1 MKMHIPGMIRDTGSF
16 AGGATHGKG
25 GGGAQTSTVNQSNLP
40 AYARPYFERI
50 MNRSEAASNR
60 PYEAYPGQRVAE
72 ASNDMNASYQG
83 ARNLQNTYLPSFN
96 QASEAYT
103 DALGQAGRAVSGYD
117 PNGVD
122 WAGQREQTDAAVYGY
137 DPNIEMF
144 GQDAAQRYMNPYIG
158 NVISQAQ
165 QATQQNFLESQGGRA
180 SQAVK
185 SGAFGGSR
193 ATIADE
199 VARRTY
205 DSQFQ
210 SLTADLLDK
219 GYSNAQAQFMADRT
233 ARDNANQYRANLG
246 LQGSA
251 QNLQSMSAQDAANQ
265 YRAKLGMEGAA
276 FGLEAG
282 QRMQGLGESAFGM
295 AGKQA
300 NLLNTYG
307 QQQQALQ
314 QQGLNQ
320 AYEDFANQRDAERQ
334 NINFLSGNLRG
345 FNVTPQSNS
354 ITYAPSGT
362 SVNQALGLGIAG
374 LGAVNAAK

>member
-72 ASNDMNASYQG
+72 ASNDMNASYEG

-117 PNGVD
+117 PNV
-122 WAGQREQTDAAVYGY
+122 
-137 DPNIEMF
+137 EMF

-165 QATQQNFLESQGGRA
+165 QAAQQNFLESQGGRA

-233 ARDNANQYRANLG
+233 ARDNANQYA
-246 LQGSA
+246 
-251 QNLQSMSAQDAANQ
+251 
-265 YRAKLGMEGAA
+265 AKLGMEGAA
-276 FGLEAG
+276 FGLQAG

-300 NLLNTYG
+300 NLLKTTEEVDIVRREIVRLEGIGPEGIVAVKTILERKYEL
-307 QQQQALQ
+307 QKLEAVQLAQRQALQ
-314 QQGLNQ
+314 NQ
-320 AYEDFANQRDAERQ
+320 SLSASQTALPCFFLPLQTLQAQIRQRVLPAPDPAHRRA
-334 NINFLSGNLRG
+334 S
-345 FNVTPQSNS
+345 TPRRPKRL
-354 ITYAPSGT
+354 AHRPL
-362 SVNQALGLGIAG
+362 AC
-374 LGAVNAAK
+374 AAHRPRC

>member
-16 AGGATHGKG
+16 ANGATHGKG

-60 PYEAYPGQRVAE
+60 PYEAYPGERIAG
-72 ASNDMNASYQG
+72 ASNDMNASYEG

-96 QASEAYT
+96 QASQAYT
-103 DALGQAGRAVSGYD
+103 GALDQAGRAVS
-117 PNGVD
+117 
-122 WAGQREQTDAAVYGY
+122 GY

-158 NVISQAQ
+158 NVLSQAQ
-165 QATQQNFLESQGGRA
+165 QAAQQNFLESQGGRA

-185 SGAFGGSR
+185 AGAFGGSR

-233 ARDNANQYRANLG
+233 ARDNANQYA
-246 LQGSA
+246 
-251 QNLQSMSAQDAANQ
+251 
-265 YRAKLGMEGAA
+265 AKLGMEGAA
-276 FGLEAG
+276 FGLQAG
-282 QRMQGLGESAFGM
+282 QQMQGLGESAFGM

-307 QQQQALQ
+307 QQQQAQQ

-334 NINFLSGNLRG
+334 NINFLSGALRG
-345 FNVTPQSNS
+345 VPVSPQSNS
-354 ITYAPSGT
+354 ITYSPSGT

>member
-72 ASNDMNASYQG
+72 ASSDMNASYEG

-96 QASEAYT
+96 QASQTYT

-117 PNGVD
+117 PNV
-122 WAGQREQTDAAVYGY
+122 
-137 DPNIEMF
+137 EMF

-165 QATQQNFLESQGGRA
+165 QAAQQNFLESQGGRA

-233 ARDNANQYRANLG
+233 ARD
-246 LQGSA
+246 
-251 QNLQSMSAQDAANQ
+251 AANQ
-265 YRAKLGMEGAA
+265 YAAKLGMEGAA

-307 QQQQALQ
+307 QQQQAQQ

-374 LGAVNAAK
+374 LGAVNAAR